1 MPEVGDMVSQR
12 EVKLTGY
19 AAMADVYHRTRP
31 GYPVE
36 VLDMLLR
43 HTGVRAGDRVAEIGA
58 GTGHFTQLL
67 AAHALTVV
75 AVEPVAQMRAQAASL
90 NGVTWVDGTFERTGL
105 PDRSQRWV
113 VSAQAFHQAQ
123 IRLALPEIRRILE
136 PGGWLTALW
145 NAPHIARE
153 PVLARTYA
161 MLQRHV
167 PEYRFTDRTTRR
179 RRWASRLVAALP
191 EAAQLQIGR
200 VASLAVRRG
209 GAGRGLELLS
219 TGDFAALAYHEVEHR
234 VRVSRDTYLD
244 RWRSSRL
251 HSSAAPQ
258 AFEAFIAELTEYL
271 DGRKIDEITVPYL
284 CGAWSARARRA

>member
-1 MPEVGDMVSQR
+1 MLPQHEA
-12 EVKLTGY
+12 KLTGY

-36 VLDMLLR
+36 LLDTLLR
-43 HTGVRAGDRVAEIGA
+43 HTSVRTGDRVAEIGA

-67 AAHALTVV
+67 AARALTVV
-75 AVEPVAQMRAQAASL
+75 AVEPVAQMRAQAPSL

-123 IRLALPEIRRILE
+123 IRVALPEIRRILE

-153 PVLARTYA
+153 PVLAHTYA
-161 MLQRHV
+161 ILQRHV

-191 EAAQLQIGR
+191 AAVQLQLGK
-200 VASLAVRRG
+200 VTSFAAS
-209 GAGRGLELLS
+209 RGLELLS
-219 TGDFAALAYHEVEHR
+219 TGDFAALAYHEVEHS

-251 HSSAAPQ
+251 HSSAASQ
-258 AFEAFIAELTEYL
+258 AFDAFISELTEYL
-271 DGRKIDEITVPYL
+271 DKGKIEEITVPYV
-284 CGAWSARARRA
+284 CGAWSARARRD